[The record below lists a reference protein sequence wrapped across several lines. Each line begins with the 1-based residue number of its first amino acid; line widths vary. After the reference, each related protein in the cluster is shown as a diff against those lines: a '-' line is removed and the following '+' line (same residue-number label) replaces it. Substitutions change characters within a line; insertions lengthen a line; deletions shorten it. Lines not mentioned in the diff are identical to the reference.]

1 VFPFFEKEQKK
12 SSRTKKRK
20 KRKEV
25 FKFHFLVSFL
35 IIMPVN
41 VLLIIFVKE

>member
-1 VFPFFEKEQKK
+1 MTTKNRKKIVNREKG
-12 SSRTKKRK
+12 K